1 MAVFSRRW
9 MSRLTFQ
16 KVFCLQTTLSDLKLI
31 GVFTSKIITFHFG
44 NLRRAHARINQFQ
57 FFGRRRRW
65 SHVRP
70 TSFHYCVYAV
80 GFHLTEEPISTKAAI
95 DHN

>member
-1 MAVFSRRW
+1 

-16 KVFCLQTTLSDLKLI
+16 KVFCLQTKLSDLKLI

-44 NLRRAHARINQFQ
+44 NLRRARANKSISKYG
-57 FFGRRRRW
+57 GRRRRW

-80 GFHLTEEPISTKAAI
+80 GFHPTEEPISTKAAI
-95 DHN
+95 AHN